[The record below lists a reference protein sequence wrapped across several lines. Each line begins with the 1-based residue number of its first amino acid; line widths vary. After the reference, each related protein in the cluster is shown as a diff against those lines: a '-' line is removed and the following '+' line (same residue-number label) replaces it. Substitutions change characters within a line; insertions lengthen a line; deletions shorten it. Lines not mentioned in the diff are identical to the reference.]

1 VPEARGLPS
10 SLDDLRDRVA
20 LVTGAAGAIG
30 RTVCLSLA
38 EAGAIVVAADVD
50 EDGGRRTAEEVD
62 GHFVACDVT
71 DLEANRAAV
80 AFAVEAGGRLD
91 LVHLNAGVTTG
102 CGVDEDFDPAR
113 YRRAVAVNLDG
124 VVLGA
129 HAAMPALRASGGG
142 AIVATSSLA
151 GLTGTP
157 WDPVYSAT
165 KHGVVGFV
173 RSLGPYLAE
182 QGGRCNAVC
191 PGYAESAMTVDI
203 RAAIEAQGLELLTAQ
218 EVADAVLDA
227 FLSDVS
233 GACWFIQPGRPAEP
247 FTFRNVPG
255 PRPTTTRRTS

>member
-1 VPEARGLPS
+1 MPQARGLPS
-10 SLDDLRDRVA
+10 SRDDLRDRVA

-30 RTVCLSLA
+30 RAVCVSLA

-50 EDGGRRTAEEVD
+50 EDGGRRTAGESG

-80 AFAVEAGGRLD
+80 AFAMDTGGRLD

-102 CGVDEDFDPAR
+102 CGIDEDFDLDR

-129 HAAMPALRASGGG
+129 HAALPALRASGGG

-165 KHGVVGFV
+165 KHGVVGLV
-173 RSLGPYLAE
+173 RSLGPYVEA

-203 RAAIEAQGLELLTAQ
+203 REAIEAQGLELLTAQ
-218 EVADAVLDA
+218 EVADAALDA
-227 FLSDVS
+227 FLTDVS
-233 GACWFIQPGRPAEP
+233 GACWFVQPGRPAEP

-255 PRPTTTRRTS
+255 PRPTSRTSP

>member
-1 VPEARGLPS
+1 VPQARGLPS
-10 SLDDLRDRVA
+10 SRDDLRDRVA

-30 RTVCLSLA
+30 RAVSVSLA

-50 EDGGRRTAEEVD
+50 EEGGRRTAEAAG

-71 DLEANRAAV
+71 DLEANCAAV
-80 AFAVEAGGRLD
+80 DFAMEAGGRLD

-102 CGVDEDFDPAR
+102 CGVDEDFDLAR
-113 YRRAVAVNLDG
+113 YRRAVGVNLDG

-129 HAAMPALRASGGG
+129 HAALPALRASGGG
-142 AIVATSSLA
+142 VIVATASLA

-165 KHGVVGFV
+165 KHGVVGLV
-173 RSLGPYLAE
+173 RSLGPYVAE
-182 QGGRCNAVC
+182 RGGRCNAVC

-203 RAAIEAQGLELLTAQ
+203 RQAIEAQGLELLTPQ
-218 EVADAVLDA
+218 DVADAVMDA
-227 FLSDVS
+227 FLTDVS
-233 GACWFIQPGRPAEP
+233 GACWFVQPGRPAEP

-255 PRPTTTRRTS
+255 PRPTSRA